1 MNRSSI
7 MKKTSPLFLSF
18 LLTVNATWS
27 SPDGSFHLDNLTHTP
42 HGQQGNDLQHEIS
55 RVLSE
60 DPNADVTSLLSA
72 LTFQE
77 ATEGQ
82 GPFALNPP
90 HSPLSEDEAYAREL
104 DRELNGDGAQE
115 PFLSLGALEQASE
128 ESALGTS
135 PTPLEP
141 PEPIF
146 ERFEDEDLVKY
157 IEMRRSFLA
166 IAEGADVHSMTRTF
180 AKTHYGLLKFIE
192 NKYFKMTC
200 DLNEE
205 QIMAGLSTFLAD
217 CERPAQKALLTS
229 PELQAK
235 TKIMMDLLEKGKG
248 FWTPGANDVDPET
261 GISLRELFARVYLFM
276 KRRDE
281 EQVALFLARHGY
293 EREDLAFFGYFCD
306 KLAENIMEGGGC
318 HPGIAGRLVYT
329 FAHFLS

>member
-1 MNRSSI
+1 
-7 MKKTSPLFLSF
+7 MKKISPLLLSF
-18 LLTVNATWS
+18 LLTVNVAWG
-27 SPDGSFHLDNLTHTP
+27 SPGDSFQDDTSLHTVP
-42 HGQQGNDLQHEIS
+42 SQCDTDIQKEIS

-60 DPNADVTSLLSA
+60 DPNADVSSLLSA

-77 ATEGQ
+77 AIEEQ
-82 GPFALNPP
+82 GTLALNPP
-90 HSPLSEDEAYAREL
+90 DSPMSDDEAYAREL
-104 DRELNGDGAQE
+104 DRELNGEDARGPFDSVNTQE
-115 PFLSLGALEQASE
+115 PTGEGVVFA
-128 ESALGTS
+128 TS
-135 PTPLEP
+135 PVPLEA

-157 IEMRRSFLA
+157 IEMRRAFLA
-166 IAEGADVHSMTRTF
+166 IADGADVHSMTKTF
-180 AKTHYGLLKFIE
+180 ASTNYGFLKFIE
-192 NKYFKMTC
+192 TKYFGMTR
-200 DLNEE
+200 DLDED

-229 PELQAK
+229 PELQEK
-235 TKIMMDLLEKGKG
+235 TKIMMELLEKGKG
-248 FWTPGANDVDPET
+248 FWTVGANDVDPET

-306 KLAENIMEGGGC
+306 KLAENIMEKGGC